1 MKNPLDEIFSPITNG
16 EKPTFDKTP
25 QNGQVQVI
33 IDKDTG
39 TVEWRTSYLTDGEIQ
54 QLCRLLG
61 YKKPKSAHWN
71 ALRNALAVGSIAQV
85 AAKNRGKKG
94 WSESELKAFSAALPK
109 LKM

>member
-1 MKNPLDEIFSPITNG
+1 MKNPLDEIFLTTTNG
-16 EKPTFDKTP
+16 QKPTFDKTP
-25 QNGQVQVI
+25 QSGQVQVI

-61 YKKPKSAHWN
+61 YKKAKPDHWN

-94 WSESELKAFSAALPK
+94 WSESELKAFSAALPRLK
-109 LKM
+109 L